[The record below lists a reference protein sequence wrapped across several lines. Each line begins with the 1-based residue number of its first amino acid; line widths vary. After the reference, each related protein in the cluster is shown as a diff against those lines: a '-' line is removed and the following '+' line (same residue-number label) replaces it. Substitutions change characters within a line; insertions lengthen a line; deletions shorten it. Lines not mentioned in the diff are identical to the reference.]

1 MPVLDA
7 VDELSDL
14 VALLT
19 TALAHLALCGFNHPV
34 MDAISFGLQGCDTT
48 PRYADK
54 SRRPDSRPDRC
65 RTLDGM
71 TAKHDPLWTAQRLA

>member
-19 TALAHLALCGFNHPV
+19 TTVACLALCGFDNPV
-34 MDAISFGLQGCDTT
+34 MDAINFGLQGYDTY
-48 PRYADK
+48 PLYADK
-54 SRRPDSRPDRC
+54 SRRPDSRQDRC
-65 RTLDGM
+65 RTRDGM
-71 TAKHDPLWTAQRLA
+71 TAKRDP